1 MEVVPVHVNQTA
13 QVHAVLTAPA
23 VAEAAVLMAAPV
35 AVRAV
40 AAPDAP
46 LPARGRAM
54 VHVRGRHE

>member
-1 MEVVPVHVNQTA
+1 MEVVQVHVNQTA
-13 QVHAVLTAPA
+13 QVHVVLTAPA
-23 VAEAAVLMAAPV
+23 VAAAVVLMAVPV

-40 AAPDAP
+40 AAHHAP